1 MPPFGLWDTLRM
13 ARLGWPHR
21 FVAKEW
27 SDVREFE
34 ASVWASEP
42 RGSYLLEIIDSVMTS
57 GRGGDL
63 AVTTSMHDLVIVGR
77 PVPDPP
83 MDVLI
88 VRAPG
93 SPHRP
98 ANGHVLIEYLA
109 VSGRDTRSE
118 RPSEEA
124 VALFWRY
131 ATEKFGVHP
140 TPSL

>member
-1 MPPFGLWDTLRM
+1 M

-34 ASVWASEP
+34 ASVWATES
-42 RGSYLLEIIDSVMTS
+42 RGRYLLEIIDSVMAS
-57 GRGGDL
+57 GSVGDL
-63 AVTTSMHDLVIVGR
+63 AVTTSMHDLLVVGR
-77 PVPDPP
+77 PVPEPP

-93 SPHRP
+93 SLHRP
-98 ANGHVLIEYLA
+98 AEGHVLIEYLG

-131 ATEKFGVHP
+131 VTEKFGVES
-140 TPSL
+140 TATGW